1 MVGEPF
7 TGFSTKKNGLTSEY
21 NNQPQQKHTKKRSV
35 DCSRGQTHA
44 YTKRSILK
52 SLDGGGLETTQ
63 YVQCLHSCSLPALG
77 WSLGEGGRGEGA
89 GWRVIHEGLLENV
102 GIRTGCSRWRVI
114 FKTLVTWVHTG
125 FGWRGVDRRGHIL
138 KELQVCPEVP

>member
-63 YVQCLHSCSLPALG
+63 YVQSVSTPVLCQLWGEA
-77 WSLGEGGRGEGA
+77 WVREEEEKVQGEG
-89 GWRVIHEGLLENV
+89 
-102 GIRTGCSRWRVI
+102 
-114 FKTLVTWVHTG
+114 
-125 FGWRGVDRRGHIL
+125 
-138 KELQVCPEVP
+138 